1 MKING
6 FAILSLF
13 SLVSGSVARPG
24 NRFRAYDDNDP
35 IDQKSQVTAFIN
47 TDKGLKV
54 ECWSI
59 GDLLPQN
66 QVTRAD
72 GSKGTVRRKKM
83 VGNISI
89 SLFSFS
95 PSVTLFSFGATGVH
109 SNAIDFRAKP
119 NLFTIKDGL
128 ILIEAL
134 GVSGGDV
141 TARDAEY
148 SQYVF
153 ADLNGDD
160 WFYFED
166 QTYDDKSSSS
176 SSSQEQCAKPTA
188 ESHFSVR
195 TISGSDTTLINF
207 QYESTPE
214 YKVLH
219 EGRCNFAGL
228 KPVSP
233 SSQSDPTSKRFRF
246 QSQDL

>member
-35 IDQKSQVTAFIN
+35 INQKSQVTAFIN

-109 SNAIDFRAKP
+109 SNAIDFRAYP

-128 ILIEAL
+128 ILIE
-134 GVSGGDV
+134 VFDRSGGDV
-141 TARDAEY
+141 TARKDEDEE

-153 ADLNGDD
+153 ADVNGDD

-166 QTYDDKSSSS
+166 QTSEDETS

-207 QYESTPE
+207 QYESTPQHE
-214 YKVLH
+214 VLH

-233 SSQSDPTSKRFRF
+233 SSQSDPNSKRFRF

>member
-6 FAILSLF
+6 LAILSLF

-24 NRFRAYDDNDP
+24 NRFRAYDDDDP

-83 VGNISI
+83 IGNISI
-89 SLFSFS
+89 TLFSFS

-119 NLFTIKDGL
+119 NLFTVKDGL
-128 ILIEAL
+128 IFIEAL
-134 GVSGGDV
+134 VSGDDV
-141 TARDAEY
+141 TAREDEG

-153 ADLNGDD
+153 ADVNGDD

-166 QTYDDKSSSS
+166 ETS

-207 QYESTPE
+207 QYESTPQH
-214 YKVLH
+214 KVLH

-233 SSQSDPTSKRFRF
+233 SSQSDPNSKRFRF
-246 QSQDL
+246 QSEDL

>member
-24 NRFRAYDDNDP
+24 NRFRAYDDDSDP

-54 ECWSI
+54 ECWAI

-72 GSKGTVRRKKM
+72 GSKGTVRRKM
-83 VGNISI
+83 LGNLSI
-89 SLFSFS
+89 TLFSFA
-95 PSVTLFSFGATGVH
+95 PSVTIFSFGATGVH

-119 NLFTIKDGL
+119 NLFTVKDGL

-134 GVSGGDV
+134 PVSGGDV
-141 TARDAEY
+141 AVRDDDT

-153 ADLNGDD
+153 ADVNGDD

-166 QTYDDKSSSS
+166 NSSGDYT
-176 SSSQEQCAKPTA
+176 SQEQCAKSTA
-188 ESHFSVR
+188 EDHFSVR

-207 QYESTPE
+207 QYESTPQ

-233 SSQSDPTSKRFRF
+233 SSQSDPDSKRLRF